1 MGVKVTD
8 TEQDLSTTKLIDNIK
23 LFKGDVVCP
32 KCGESHDH
40 EGILKECECTKCG
53 ADLTGVLF

>member
-1 MGVKVTD
+1 MSKFIQKVTS
-8 TEQDLSTTKLIDNIK
+8 QLSTK

-32 KCGESHDH
+32 KCEEIHDH
-40 EGILKECECTKCG
+40 EGILEECECTKCG

>member
-1 MGVKVTD
+1 MD
-8 TEQDLSTTKLIDNIK
+8 DMIDKINGAINQMVYGNDD

-40 EGILKECECTKCG
+40 EGILEECECTRCG